1 MRISRGTIMRL
12 FLAVILLKITFGL
25 SSCAEDKG
33 NTEIKTTIVSVPG
46 NDSVNTMVIDTADP
60 KYRKNPYLLAYDRAL
75 LLWGVPIEEK
85 DVDTK
90 YGKAHIIMC
99 GPANG
104 EPLVLLH
111 GMNASSTMWYPNI
124 KTLSPYFRIYAIDFL
139 LEPGKSLCA
148 NDVSDVS
155 QIMDWYEEIFD
166 KLSLKKINLIGA
178 SRGGWLATNIALRN
192 KEKINKMVLLSPAQ
206 TFVWIKPGAKII
218 NNIVY
223 TISPKRK
230 RLREVLETMSFN
242 VDNIQQEYIDQYYLS
257 TKKAEIN
264 KCVLDMK
271 PFSDKELKSI
281 KIPTLLLI
289 GDNDII
295 NNRKSL
301 KRAEKVMPHVETAT
315 IKHAGHFLSFDA
327 APEVN
332 VKILRFLLGERSA
345 MAGK

>member
-1 MRISRGTIMRL
+1 
-12 FLAVILLKITFGL
+12 
-25 SSCAEDKG
+25 
-33 NTEIKTTIVSVPG
+33 
-46 NDSVNTMVIDTADP
+46 MVIDTADP
-60 KYRKNPYLLAYDRAL
+60 KYKKNPYLLAYDRAL

-90 YGKAHIIMC
+90 YGKAHVIVC
-99 GPANG
+99 GPASG
-104 EPLVLLH
+104 EALVLLH

-124 KTLSPYFRIYAIDFL
+124 KLLAQQYRIYAIDFL
-139 LEPGKSLCA
+139 LEPGKSMCE
-148 NDVSDVS
+148 NDVSEVS
-155 QIMDWYEEIFD
+155 QIMDWYEEIFE
-166 KLSLKKINLIGA
+166 KLSLKKFSLIGA

-192 KEKINKMVLLSPAQ
+192 QEKISKMILLSPAQ

-242 VDNIQQEYIDQYYLS
+242 VDNIEQEYIDQYYLS

-264 KCVLDMK
+264 KCVMDMK
-271 PFSDKELKSI
+271 PFSDNELKSI
-281 KIPTLLLI
+281 RIPTLLLI

-295 NNRKSL
+295 NDRKSL
-301 KRAEKVMPHVETAT
+301 KRAEKLMPRVETAT

-332 VKILRFLLGERSA
+332 AKILRFLLGERVA
-345 MAGK
+345 TAGK